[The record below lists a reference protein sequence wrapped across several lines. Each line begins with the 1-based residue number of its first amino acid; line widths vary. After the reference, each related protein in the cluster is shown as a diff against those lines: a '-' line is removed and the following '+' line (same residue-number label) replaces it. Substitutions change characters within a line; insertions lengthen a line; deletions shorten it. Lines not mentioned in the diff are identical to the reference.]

1 MDIDKQKK
9 ISKSLSYWLRHR
21 PEKIG
26 IKLDSQG
33 WTDVKELMEK
43 AKGELLFD
51 FNELKEVVQKCD
63 KQRFSFSDDFC
74 SIRANQGHST
84 DVKLKFKEIAAPP
97 ILYHGTVDKFIEA
110 IKKKGLLPM
119 NRHHVHLSKDE
130 ETAIKV
136 GSRRGKPVIL
146 KIDAQ
151 KMQDA
156 GMIFYI
162 SDNGVYLTDSVPKR
176 YIIF

>member
-1 MDIDKQKK
+1 MEEERR
-9 ISKSLSYWLRHR
+9 SKLSKFLSYTLRHA

-26 IKLDSQG
+26 IKLNDGG
-33 WTDVKELMEK
+33 WADVKELIEK
-43 AKGELLFD
+43 SKHKIMFD
-51 FNELKEVVQKCD
+51 FNELKEVVKTCD
-63 KQRFSFSDDFC
+63 KQRFTLSDDMC
-74 SIRANQGHST
+74 NIKCNQGHT
-84 DVKLKFKEIAAPP
+84 VKVKLNFKEIAAPP
-97 ILYHGTVDKFIEA
+97 ILFHGTVDKFIEE

-119 NRHHVHLSKDE
+119 KRHHVHLSKDE

-156 GMIFYI
+156 GFKFFI